1 MKITYI
7 VSGITRSVFFEH
19 TAVALRDKGYD
30 IDFILVGNR
39 GNEFELF
46 LKSNNFDCFVIDLK
60 GWISYPAC
68 IKQIYNILKNKH
80 PDIVHTHL
88 TSANILGLPAAK
100 LAGIKLRVFTK
111 HSGQTEH
118 KSLKQKLY
126 DNITTAFSEY
136 AIAITKREKEALV
149 REKYKKDNIEIIH
162 HGFDIERFMRN
173 DANKVSFLKNKYNP
187 KGKSPVIGIISRCVE
202 WKGIQ
207 YAIPAYKRILED
219 YPNALLCL
227 FNFSEDEGYSSV
239 INKILEE
246 IPRSSYIKVDFESNV
261 YDMYKLFDV
270 FVHIPIDPIS
280 EAFGQVYV
288 ESLASGIPS
297 VFTLSGIA
305 NDFVVDNQNA
315 KVVDFRNSSEV
326 YVAIKKYLEDPIM
339 SRRIAEK
346 GVSSVKEE
354 FTLHRYI
361 SNLNK
366 FYKRITKNGK

>member
-19 TAVALRDKGYD
+19 TAVELKKLGYD

-39 GNEFELF
+39 GNEFGLF
-46 LKSNNFDCFVIDLK
+46 LQANDFKCNLINLK

-68 IKQIYNILKNKH
+68 IKQIYKIIKNNQ

-88 TSANILGLPAAK
+88 TTANILGLPAAK

-111 HSGQTEH
+111 HSGQTGH
-118 KSLKQKLY
+118 KDLKLKLY
-126 DNITTAFSEY
+126 EYITKAFTVY
-136 AIAITKREKEALV
+136 AVAITKREKEALV
-149 REKYKKDNIEIIH
+149 REKYKKRHIEVIH
-162 HGFDIERFMRN
+162 HGFDIERFMKN
-173 DANKVSFLKNKYNP
+173 DLRELSLLRNKYNP
-187 KGKSPVIGIISRCVE
+187 EGKSPVIGIISRCVE

-207 YAIPAYKRILED
+207 YAIPAYKNLLKD

-227 FNFSEDEGYSSV
+227 FNFSEQEEYSSF
-239 INKILEE
+239 INKQLEE
-246 IPRSSYIKVDFESNV
+246 IPSTSYIKIDFENNV

-305 NDFVVDNQNA
+305 NDFIVHNENA
-315 KVVDFRNSSEV
+315 QVVDFKNSNEV
-326 YVAIKKYLEDPIM
+326 YIAIKRYLEDLLM
-339 SRRIAEK
+339 AQRIVEN
-346 GVSSVKEE
+346 GITSVRKE
-354 FTLHRYI
+354 FSLNNYI
-361 SNLNK
+361 THLDN
-366 FYKRITKNGK
+366 FYQRIYK